1 MKHIYACLCGTWV
14 NLSVANATVDD
25 GKPVNIWWKE
35 EGNKLFEYDH
45 LNIQY
50 EGRNYRIHPSFI
62 HRKGHQVPACWPFL
76 HIDGQ

>member
-35 EGNKLFEYDH
+35 EGNKLFEYD
-45 LNIQY
+45 QY

-62 HRKGHQVPACWPFL
+62 QVVTE
-76 HIDGQ
+76 

>member
-14 NLSVANATVDD
+14 NLSAANATVDD

-35 EGNKLFEYDH
+35 EGDKLFKYDH

-50 EGRNYRIHPSFI
+50 KEKNYRIHPSFI
-62 HRKGHQVPACWPFL
+62 QVVTE
-76 HIDGQ
+76 